1 MTMRTILVIED
12 DPSIQRGLRDALAA
26 EHFEATV
33 CEDGQDGLRT
43 ARRRSFDLIIL
54 DVMLPGMNGFDICRT
69 LRSEQNT
76 TPILM
81 LTGKGEE
88 ADKVLGL
95 ELGADD
101 YLTKPF
107 GVRELIARVKALLRR
122 GQREETEMREAS
134 FGDVELDFV
143 KQEARKGKKALKLTA
158 REFQLMRYFLQHE
171 GAVVTRAKLLDDVW
185 GYASTPTTRT
195 VDTFILN
202 LRKKIETDPAK
213 PKHLLTVHTSGY
225 KFKR

>member
-1 MTMRTILVIED
+1 MQKILVIED
-12 DPSIQRGLRDALAA
+12 DPAIQRGVKDALTG
-26 EHFEATV
+26 EHFDPV
-33 CEDGQDGLRT
+33 LCNDGTEGLRT
-43 ARRRSFDLIIL
+43 ARRRAFDLIIL

-69 LRSEQNT
+69 LRSEKNA

-122 GQREETEMREAS
+122 GKPEAPEMREGS
-134 FGDVELDFV
+134 FGDVYLDFV
-143 KQEARKGKKALKLTA
+143 KQEARKGKRSVKMTA
-158 REFQLMRYFLQHE
+158 KEFQLLRYFLEHE
-171 GAVVTRAKLLDDVW
+171 GAVISRATLLDDVW
-185 GYASTPTTRT
+185 GYESTPTTRT

-202 LRKKIETDPAK
+202 LRKKIETDPAR
-213 PKHLLTVHTSGY
+213 PKHLLTVHTAGY